1 MAWQLKDL
9 IDRTVRAEK
18 LAVLGQFA
26 TGVAHEV
33 RNPLATMKT
42 TVQALS
48 RREQDEERIT
58 LLDDMG
64 SQIDRLSR
72 VVNDLLSY
80 GRPGEAAP
88 QATAIRELFR
98 QTSILLEPVAD
109 EAHVRFFTSG
119 DSRLNVYV
127 DPEQILQIFFTM
139 KSKGTGLGLTIS
151 QQLVDANHGTINI
164 ESAPQEGTTI
174 ILTFPASG
182 PGIGQEE
189 ITKNVQADQN
199 TDRRR

>member
-1 MAWQLKDL
+1 
-9 IDRTVRAEK
+9 
-18 LAVLGQFA
+18 
-26 TGVAHEV
+26 
-33 RNPLATMKT
+33 
-42 TVQALS
+42 
-48 RREQDEERIT
+48 
-58 LLDDMG
+58 
-64 SQIDRLSR
+64 
-72 VVNDLLSY
+72 
-80 GRPGEAAP
+80 
-88 QATAIRELFR
+88 
-98 QTSILLEPVAD
+98 
-109 EAHVRFFTSG
+109 
-119 DSRLNVYV
+119 
-127 DPEQILQIFFTM
+127 FFTM